1 MSGHDWVGK
10 GYDES
15 YLTESEI
22 RLLMSEAL
30 AKVELN
36 GKKVLIIIP
45 DSTRTAPLP
54 LFFRLF
60 HELLWGHVKALD
72 YLVALGT
79 HPPMSE
85 EALNKLVGI
94 SPQERETTYAGIHVF
109 NHDWDS
115 SDTLVEIGTIPAE
128 EIEHL
133 TDGMLSQEVAVTI
146 NRMVFDYDQI
156 IILGPVF
163 PHEVA
168 GFSGGNKYF
177 FPGIS
182 GQEVIN
188 FTHWLGAL
196 ITSKSII
203 GTPYTPTRAVIDR
216 AVSFIDVPTICFAL
230 VVMHDGLAG
239 LYIGPPKTAWEQAVA
254 LSASRHILYMDKP
267 FKRVLSIMPLMYDD
281 LWTAAKGM
289 YKLEPIIADGGE
301 VVIYAPHITEI
312 SYTYGEII
320 DQIGYHVRDYFV
332 KQWDRFKDYPW
343 GVLAHSTHLRGM
355 GDFNVESGVER
366 PRIKVTLAS
375 GITRDRCE
383 RVNLGYLDPSTI
395 DIGEWENRENEGILV
410 VHKAGETLYRLKIK

>member
-1 MSGHDWVGK
+1 MSGYDFFGK
-10 GYDES
+10 GCDEGF
-15 YLTESEI
+15 LTESEI
-22 RLLMSEAL
+22 RALMSAAL
-30 AKVELN
+30 AKVDLN

-45 DSTRTAPLP
+45 DSTRTAPIP

-60 HELLWGHVKALD
+60 HDLLWGHVKTLN

-79 HPPMSE
+79 HPSMSE
-85 EALNKLVGI
+85 EALNKLAGVT
-94 SPQERETTYAGIHVF
+94 PHERETTYAGVQIF

-115 SDTLVEIGTIPAE
+115 PDTLAEIGTIPAE
-128 EIEHL
+128 DIERL
-133 TDGMLSQEVAVTI
+133 SEGMLSQEVAVTI

-182 GQEVIN
+182 GPEVIN

-196 ITSKSII
+196 MTSKRII
-203 GTPYTPTRAVIDR
+203 GTPNTPIRAVIDR
-216 AVSFIDVPTICFAL
+216 AVSFIDVPTLCFAL

-239 LYIGPPKTAWEQAVA
+239 LYIGPPKIAWKQAAA
-254 LSASRHILYMDKP
+254 LSARRHILYMDKP
-267 FKRVLSIMPLMYDD
+267 FKRVLSIVPEIYDD

-312 SYTYGEII
+312 SYTHGEII
-320 DQIGYHVRDYFV
+320 NQIGYHVRDYFV
-332 KQWDRFKDYPW
+332 KQWNRFKDYPW
-343 GVLAHSTHLRGM
+343 GVLAHSTHLRGV
-355 GDFNVESGVER
+355 GDFDLESGVER
-366 PRIKVTLAS
+366 PRINVTLAS

-395 DIGEWENRENEGILV
+395 DVSEWESRENEGILV

>member
-10 GYDES
+10 GYDEG

-267 FKRVLSIMPLMYDD
+267 FKRVISIMPLMYDD

>member
-10 GYDES
+10 GNDEG

-22 RLLMSEAL
+22 RPLMSEAL
-30 AKVELN
+30 AKVDLN
-36 GKKVLIIIP
+36 GKRVLLIIP

-60 HELLWGHVKALD
+60 YALLWGHVKALD

-79 HPPMSE
+79 HPSMSE
-85 EALNKLVGI
+85 EALNKLVGVM
-94 SPQERETTYAGIHVF
+94 PHERETTYAGVQIF
-109 NHDWDS
+109 NHDWDLP
-115 SDTLVEIGTIPAE
+115 DTFSEIGTIPAE
-128 EIEHL
+128 EIERL
-133 TDGMLSQEVAVTI
+133 TDGTLSQDVAVTI

-182 GQEVIN
+182 GPEMIN

-196 ITSKSII
+196 ITSKRII
-203 GTPYTPTRAVIDR
+203 GTPNTPIRAVIDR
-216 AVSFIDVPTICFAL
+216 AVSFIDVPSLCFAL
-230 VVMHDGLAG
+230 VVTHDGLAG
-239 LYIGPPKTAWEQAVA
+239 LYIGPPKIAWKQAAA
-254 LSASRHILYMDKP
+254 LSARRHILYMDKP
-267 FKRVLSIMPLMYDD
+267 FKRVLSIVPEIYDD

-301 VVIYAPHITEI
+301 VVIFAPHITEI
-312 SYTYGEII
+312 SYTHGVII

-332 KQWDRFKDYPW
+332 KQWGRFKDYPW
-343 GVLAHSTHLRGM
+343 GVLAHSTHLRGI
-355 GDFNVESGVER
+355 GNFDVESGVER

-375 GITRDRCE
+375 GISRDRCE

-395 DIGEWENRENEGILV
+395 DVSEWEGRENEGILV